1 MSEEHAEARERG
13 VRETVIDIA
22 GLHKSFR
29 TGDEEL
35 HILSGVELSVEAGRT
50 VVVTGESGSGKSTL
64 LNIIGG
70 LEEPSSGSVRAAG
83 YAVPELSEDGLT
95 RYRSRMIGLVFQFHY
110 LLKDF
115 TAQENLMVPALIAG
129 GTRREAE
136 AHAGELLDAVG
147 LRDRADHFPME
158 LSGGERQRV
167 AVARALVNAPEI
179 VLADEPTGN
188 LDEHNSGIV
197 KQLLFD
203 LARRYGKTLLLVTH
217 DLSLAEGADQRYRLE
232 HGRLTRV
239 Q

>member
-1 MSEEHAEARERG
+1 
-13 VRETVIDIA
+13 
-22 GLHKSFR
+22 
-29 TGDEEL
+29 
-35 HILSGVELSVEAGRT
+35 
-50 VVVTGESGSGKSTL
+50 
-64 LNIIGG
+64 
-70 LEEPSSGSVRAAG
+70 
-83 YAVPELSEDGLT
+83 
-95 RYRSRMIGLVFQFHY
+95 MIGLVFQFHY